1 MAGLG
6 PSIKPILVDTF
17 IELFL
22 EVVNKLKD
30 KIVDHDDT
38 FDDIPESEMKISS
51 NTSSKHFTSYY
62 LKVTHGLSY
71 GIEISKA

>member
-6 PSIKPILVDTF
+6 PSIKPILLDTF
-17 IELFL
+17 IELF
-22 EVVNKLKD
+22 EEAVNKLKH
-30 KIVDHDDT
+30 KKKTLMTYLMIYLNQ
-38 FDDIPESEMKISS
+38 MKISLK
-51 NTSSKHFTSYY
+51 TSSNHFTSNH

>member
-1 MAGLG
+1 MTIHLM
-6 PSIKPILVDTF
+6 IYL
-17 IELFL
+17 
-22 EVVNKLKD
+22 NQ
-30 KIVDHDDT
+30 
-38 FDDIPESEMKISS
+38 MKISS

>member
-22 EVVNKLKD
+22 EVVNKLKHKNKD
-30 KIVDHDDT
+30 I
-38 FDDIPESEMKISS
+38 DDIPESDEDI
-51 NTSSKHFTSYY
+51 
-62 LKVTHGLSY
+62 
-71 GIEISKA
+71 IED

>member
-6 PSIKPILVDTF
+6 PSIKPILRDTF
-17 IELFL
+17 IELFE
-22 EVVNKLKD
+22 EVVNKLNQ
-30 KIVDHDDT
+30 
-38 FDDIPESEMKISS
+38 MKISS

>member
-17 IELFL
+17 IELFA

-30 KIVDHDDT
+30 KDKDINDT
-38 FDDIPESEMKISS
+38 FDDIPESDEVI
-51 NTSSKHFTSYY
+51 
-62 LKVTHGLSY
+62 
-71 GIEISKA
+71 IED

>member
-17 IELFL
+17 IELF
-22 EVVNKLKD
+22 EEAVNKLKD

-38 FDDIPESEMKISS
+38 FDDIPESDEDIIKD
-51 NTSSKHFTSYY
+51 
-62 LKVTHGLSY
+62 
-71 GIEISKA
+71 